1 MFCVG
6 RPTILVPDP
15 IKLNVSEGRG
25 NGAMLVLSKVVCN
38 RHLVRTVIEYQC
50 VKVRKHGQQPNQES
64 LHVTAIHPNDKP
76 ILSQLQYSQSSCKK
90 TVGRTQK
97 IEDILDITLCLKYH
111 IEISQDFI
119 FM

>member
-15 IKLNVSEGRG
+15 IKLNVSERRG
-25 NGAMLVLSKVVCN
+25 NGAMLVLSKAVCN

-64 LHVTAIHPNDKP
+64 LHVMAFYLNDIP
-76 ILSQLQYSQSSCKK
+76 ILSQLQHSQSSCKK
-90 TVGRTQK
+90 KVGRTQK
-97 IEDILDITLCLKYH
+97 IEDILDVTFCLKYH
-111 IEISQDFI
+111 IEIS
-119 FM
+119 